1 VNHKKSD
8 GTVRMKTRL
17 VSRSTRRIEIS
28 FACRASDLIS
38 YILSMLFLG
47 PLTDRRRMSDETII
61 RMLDGIITGIQSVGG
76 IVPFKQ
82 LKLRIDG
89 PIGGW
94 VQSSIMDRPA
104 S

>member
-1 VNHKKSD
+1 
-8 GTVRMKTRL
+8 
-17 VSRSTRRIEIS
+17 
-28 FACRASDLIS
+28 
-38 YILSMLFLG
+38 
-47 PLTDRRRMSDETII
+47 MSDETII